1 MHISKK
7 SSTFAPAIKTTVTF
21 MNKKIVI
28 PVIVVLVLGIAALLF
43 LFLQQRQEMNE
54 VVELMEY
61 EKSELQEEYEDLA
74 IQFDGY
80 QNVSIQNDSL
90 QDLLSREQQRVQDLL
105 EELRI
110 TKATNARRIAELK
123 KELATVRAVMV
134 EYVRQIDSLNA
145 TNQRLTAENQQYKQN
160 NRQLEQHNQQLAQT
174 NTQLTE
180 TVWRASLLELTACNL
195 TTLNKDDRK
204 TRIVSQIRKLQFD
217 YTIGKNIT
225 CDPGMKTLY
234 VRLID
239 PDGNLLGEDS
249 TKLFPFENSDIPYTM
264 AQTFEYAG
272 EEFFGTIYWTVGEAP
287 ETGYYNADFFAD
299 GNLIGSFP
307 FQIKK

>member
-1 MHISKK
+1 
-7 SSTFAPAIKTTVTF
+7 

-43 LFLQQRQEMNE
+43 LFLRQRQEMNE

-80 QNVSIQNDSL
+80 KNVSIQNDSL

-110 TKATNARRIAELK
+110 TKATNAKRIAELK

-145 TNQRLTAENQQYKQN
+145 TNQRLTAENQRYKQN
-160 NRQLEQHNQQLAQT
+160 NRQLEQHNQQLSQT
-174 NTQLTE
+174 NNQLTE
-180 TVWRASLLELTACNL
+180 TVWRASLLELTECTL
-195 TTLNKDDRK
+195 TTLNKNDRK
-204 TRIVSQIRKLQFD
+204 TRIVSQIHKLQFD

-225 CDPGMKTLY
+225 CEPGLKTLY
-234 VRLID
+234 VRLIG
-239 PDGNLLGEDS
+239 PDGFLLGEDS
-249 TKLFPFENSDIPYTM
+249 TKLFPFENSEIPYTM

-272 EEFFGTIYWTVGEAP
+272 EELFGTIYWAIDEAP